1 MNLLMILKSWYNLL
15 FFFISTK
22 KLLNKQKKIINI
34 SFSITNE
41 YTQIL
46 LVPLI
51 SLFENSD
58 KNTIYYVYILVGE
71 NFEQKNEQ
79 LLYNLETIYFN
90 CFIKII
96 NLGKEFENV
105 YSSYLGISIY
115 YRLKLPEICTN
126 NARIIY
132 LDSDTIVLRDLMEMY
147 TLNFN
152 GNYILGK
159 LDVFPNELD
168 KFQIY
173 ITNYIN
179 SGVLLMDL
187 FNLRKYRYVDKFMNY
202 VTENNNAFYLKSHDQ
217 TVINYL
223 CHNKIGILKPAYH
236 MWPYGDYE
244 EFLIDHKNVRIKYNV
259 EDVKKGFKNPFIIH
273 FPGLFKYREKKK
285 YYSYFRNYYQ
295 YLQMSRKY
303 VINYFNQTH
312 ND

>member
-22 KLLNKQKKIINI
+22 KLLNKQKKVINI

-90 CFIKII
+90 CFIKIV

-126 NARIIY
+126 NARII
-132 LDSDTIVLRDLMEMY
+132 
-147 TLNFN
+147 
-152 GNYILGK
+152 K
-159 LDVFPNELD
+159 
-168 KFQIY
+168 
-173 ITNYIN
+173 
-179 SGVLLMDL
+179 
-187 FNLRKYRYVDKFMNY
+187 
-202 VTENNNAFYLKSHDQ
+202 
-217 TVINYL
+217 
-223 CHNKIGILKPAYH
+223 
-236 MWPYGDYE
+236 
-244 EFLIDHKNVRIKYNV
+244 
-259 EDVKKGFKNPFIIH
+259 
-273 FPGLFKYREKKK
+273 
-285 YYSYFRNYYQ
+285 
-295 YLQMSRKY
+295 
-303 VINYFNQTH
+303 
-312 ND
+312 